1 MKIEND
7 RSSMKVSRHLRRAC
21 LLLVLPLLTVGC
33 GGGGGGSGDLDPIV
47 EDFGIAYVRRP
58 VTVPDQSDV
67 REVLPF
73 NVGGDLLFR
82 DLASPSAAE
91 RNVTVGVTGGLGD
104 VKDVEVS
111 FDGSKLVFTMRLPDP
126 DPTDDMVPTW
136 NIWEF
141 EIDAGRLQR
150 VIPSDIT
157 AEEGEDVAPHYLP
170 DGRII
175 FSSTRQRHAKAT
187 LLDEGK
193 PQFDALDEDR
203 NERALVLHV
212 MNVDGSDIHQVSFNQ
227 SHDLDPGVLS
237 SGDVVFSRWDNM
249 GSRSGIRL
257 YRMKP
262 DGSELEL
269 LYGAQSHNTGTNGA
283 TIQFL
288 HPREMQDNR
297 LMTIVR
303 PVTGTAHGGD
313 IVLVDVGTYVEN
325 NQSTL
330 PNSGLPGPA
339 QSPATINNV
348 YTDGTPSPG
357 GRYSTAYPIWDGTD
371 RAIVS
376 WSPCRLM
383 ENSLIVP
390 CTSQGL
396 AAPNVQEAPPAYG
409 VWIVDMDGD
418 TQLPIVAPQE
428 GFMYTDVVAARPRV
442 LPPIIFDKAPGVELD
457 ATLTS
462 EGVGVLHIRSVYD
475 FDGSYNNLGA
485 AATDITT
492 LADPAFTT
500 ADQRPARFLRV
511 VKAVGIPEDDV
522 IDVPNTAFGRSNQQ
536 LMREVIGYAPVQPDG
551 SVKVKVPA
559 NVPLAISVL
568 DKNGQRIGG
577 RHQNWIQVLPGET
590 VTCNGCHA
598 VSSGMSHGRRN
609 SFASINS
616 GAPVTGLPFPNTD
629 PTLFADFGETMA
641 ETLSRSSFMPNA
653 LDPSVDLVYD
663 DVWTDPAVRPKD
675 ASFDYSY
682 TDLTTAVPTTAQ
694 CQISWSNTCRII
706 INYEQHIQ
714 PLWEKDRGVAGADR
728 CDLCHNTVNALG
740 QPQVPDGQLDLTGG
754 PSNQEP
760 DHVTSYR
767 ELLFADN
774 QQELNMGV
782 LQDTLVPGPIDPVTG
797 LPTPVAV
804 PVAPAMSAVGAQA
817 STAFFSRFD
826 VGASHEGQLDPAELK
841 LIAEWLDIGGQYYN
855 NPFDVPQP

>member
-1 MKIEND
+1 MKSQNGQ
-7 RSSMKVSRHLRRAC
+7 SSTRGSFLSRHA
-21 LLLVLPLLTVGC
+21 LLLVVLPVLTVGC
-33 GGGGGGSGDLDPIV
+33 GGGSNGSGDLDPIV

-73 NVGGDLLFR
+73 NAGGDLFFR

-91 RNVTVGVTGGLGD
+91 RNVTISVTGGLGD

-111 FDGSKLVFTMRLPDP
+111 FDGAKLVFAMRLPDP
-126 DPTDDMVPTW
+126 DPTDDLVPTW

-141 EIDAGRLQR
+141 DIDTQRLQR

-157 AEEGEDVAPHYLP
+157 AEEGEDVTPHYLP

-212 MNVDGSDIHQVSFNQ
+212 MNADGSDIHQVSFNQ
-227 SHDLDPGVLS
+227 SHDFDPAVLG

-269 LYGAQSHNTGTNGA
+269 LYGAQSHNTGTNGS
-283 TIQFL
+283 TIEFL
-288 HPREMQDNR
+288 QAHEMQDGR

-303 PVTGTAHGGD
+303 PVTGTAEGGD
-313 IVLVDVGTYVEN
+313 IVLIDVGTYVEN

-330 PNSGLPGPA
+330 PVTGLPGPA
-339 QSPATINNV
+339 QIPATINDV

-357 GRYSTAYPIWDGTD
+357 GRYSAAYPIWDGTD
-371 RAIVS
+371 RALVS
-376 WSPCRLM
+376 WSPCRLIA
-383 ENSLIVP
+383 NNRIVP
-390 CTSQGL
+390 CTPQGL
-396 AAPNVQEAPPAYG
+396 AAPNVQEAPPVYG
-409 VWIVDMDGD
+409 VWIADLDAD
-418 TQLPIVAPQE
+418 TQVPIVAPQE
-428 GFMYTDVVAARPRV
+428 GFMYTDAVAARPRV
-442 LPPIIFDKAPGVELD
+442 LPPIIFDKVPGVELD
-457 ATLTS
+457 ASLAA

-485 AATDITT
+485 AAPDTTT
-492 LADPAFTT
+492 LADPALTT
-500 ADQRPARFLRV
+500 ADQRPARFLRI
-511 VKAVGIPEDDV
+511 VKAVGIPDGDV
-522 IDVPNTAFGRSNQQ
+522 IEVPSTAFGRSTQQ
-536 LMREVIGYAPVQPDG
+536 LMREIIGYAPVQPDG

-568 DKNGQRIGG
+568 DKNGWRIGD

-590 VTCNGCHA
+590 VSCNGCHA

-609 SFASINS
+609 SFASINA

-629 PTLFADFGETMA
+629 PALFADFGETMA
-641 ETLSRSSFMPNA
+641 ETLSRSPLIPNA
-653 LDPSVDLVYD
+653 LEPSVDLAYD
-663 DVWTDPAVRPKD
+663 DVWTDPAVRAKD
-675 ASFDYSY
+675 DSFSFGYA
-682 TDLTTAVPTTAQ
+682 DLTTSVPTTAQ
-694 CQISWSNTCRII
+694 CQTSWSNTCRII

-728 CDLCHNTVNALG
+728 CDLCHNSVNAMG

-760 DHVTSYR
+760 DHFTSYR
-767 ELLFADN
+767 ELLFTDN

-782 LQDTLVPGPIDPVTG
+782 LQDTLVPGPIDPTTG
-797 LPTPVAV
+797 LPV
-804 PVAPAMSAVGAQA
+804 PVSVPIAPAMSTAGAQA
-817 STAFFSRFD
+817 SASFFSRFNA
-826 VGASHEGQLDPAELK
+826 GASHEGRLDPGELK
-841 LIAEWLDIGGQYYN
+841 LIAEWLDIGAQYYN